1 MSAVEETTKTVAVL
15 NSSET
20 TYSLTSEDVIAPAEA
35 TADVGAPSTAA
46 QRPAGKIDVLIQGVA
61 LFSDGYNIQIIG
73 YMNTVLAKLY
83 PKQMTA
89 EVKTRLSNSIL
100 IGDVFGMLFF
110 GLCIDRFGRRVG
122 IVLTTLLLVLGI
134 IIATASHGTT
144 VEGMFWMMV
153 VGRGIAGVGAGKPIS
168 LSFVSNSPSITFL
181 HRHVDTN
188 LSRIRLGGEYTV
200 CTSQALECADSTP
213 EMRKRRGMLVAVST
227 NAAIIS
233 GFVAS
238 SIVSLIVIAAY
249 GGEPSDGIWRICF
262 GIGIVVSILREPSPH

>member
-1 MSAVEETTKTVAVL
+1 MSAVEETPKTVAVL

-20 TYSLTSEDVIAPAEA
+20 TNSAASEDVVPPTGVDAPAA
-35 TADVGAPSTAA
+35 TA

-122 IVLTTLLLVLGI
+122 IILTTLLLVFGI

-153 VGRGIAGVGAGKPIS
+153 VGRGIAGVGAGKLLPFFSPNQPITLLMLIFTWTLRRRVYCLYQS
-168 LSFVSNSPSITFL
+168 GP
-181 HRHVDTN
+181 R
-188 LSRIRLGGEYTV
+188 V
-200 CTSQALECADSTP
+200 C
-213 EMRKRRGMLVAVST
+213 R
-227 NAAIIS
+227 
-233 GFVAS
+233 
-238 SIVSLIVIAAY
+238 
-249 GGEPSDGIWRICF
+249 
-262 GIGIVVSILREPSPH
+262 

>member
-1 MSAVEETTKTVAVL
+1 MIAGKEPSKSVAVL

-20 TYSLTSEDVIAPAEA
+20 TNSSSSEDVVTTSAGVTSDVDAA
-35 TADVGAPSTAA
+35 TPT

-122 IVLTTLLLVLGI
+122 IILTTLFLVFGI
-134 IIATASHGTT
+134 ILATASHGTT

-153 VGRGIAGVGAGKPIS
+153 IGRGVAGVGAGKPPFSHFIDIP
-168 LSFVSNSPSITFL
+168 LT
-181 HRHVDTN
+181 
-188 LSRIRLGGEYTV
+188 
-200 CTSQALECADSTP
+200 
-213 EMRKRRGMLVAVST
+213 
-227 NAAIIS
+227 
-233 GFVAS
+233 
-238 SIVSLIVIAAY
+238 
-249 GGEPSDGIWRICF
+249 
-262 GIGIVVSILREPSPH
+262 GIV